1 MNPKPDPPSK
11 DLSQRPDVYQHA
23 GDIVR
28 AQIRYYEALS
38 PGVKPPL
45 KWLAAHSH
53 LSLACVSIHRRK
65 YYAK

>member
-1 MNPKPDPPSK
+1 MNPKPDPTSRPS
-11 DLSQRPDVYQHA
+11 VYQHA

-28 AQIRYYEALS
+28 AQIRYYEAQT

>member
-1 MNPKPDPPSK
+1 MNPKPDPTS
-11 DLSQRPDVYQHA
+11 RPNVYQHA

-53 LSLACVSIHRRK
+53 LSLGCVSNHRRK